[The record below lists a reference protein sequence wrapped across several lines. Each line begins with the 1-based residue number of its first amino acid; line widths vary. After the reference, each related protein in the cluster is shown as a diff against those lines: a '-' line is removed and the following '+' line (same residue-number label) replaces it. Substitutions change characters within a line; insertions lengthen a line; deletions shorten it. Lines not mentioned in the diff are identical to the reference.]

1 MKGSMLDATTID
13 EAALRRGFKRK
24 GKSNW
29 VRHTAGFVQLVNL
42 QGSAWSKDQSYI
54 NFALW
59 PLALGEPATVAE
71 SKFMFRTRAE
81 DLGATDP
88 DGLFNA
94 ADRLQT
100 LEDLRAAL
108 TAGTAS
114 GLVSVELR
122 RLLDD

>member
-1 MKGSMLDATTID
+1 MLDATTID

-24 GKSNW
+24 GKTNW
-29 VRHTAGFVQLVNL
+29 VRRTAEFLQLVNL

-59 PLALGEPATVAE
+59 PLALREPATVAE

-81 DLGATDP
+81 NLGATDP
-88 DGLFNA
+88 DALFDA
-94 ADRLQT
+94 ADRLQS
-100 LEDLRAAL
+100 LEDLRAVL
-108 TAGTAS
+108 TAGNAS